1 MFGHAKKT
9 PLILGSLLSKLLR
22 FKFFFKRKAANLITI
37 WKQGLTGDFFAVKT
51 IQMDLTQQP
60 LIGEITICS

>member
-9 PLILGSLLSKLLR
+9 PLILGSFLSKLLR

-37 WKQGLTGDFFAVKT
+37 WKQGLTGENVYAVKT

-60 LIGEITICS
+60 LIGEITIF